1 MTAGDC
7 ATSTLLV
14 FNVPQSEALLC
25 VLARYD
31 DATFVECVES
41 DTTHG
46 GAKCV
51 RNAFAECFE
60 SLKLKNGLAAP
71 EESGTSLTE
80 KDDEDVSVVEM
91 FGGNAFRAT
100 NTLLSVDWDLAPHRR
115 AFWLGSLAWTGSWKN
130 YPYRNATLLGAAV
143 RQITLR
149 EPFVPD
155 HSAPEQC
162 KIQSTCAHYARNL
175 SILSRQGSTP
185 AGSIASSLRG
195 RYSYTNG
202 GIASAGNTN
211 VNVYGLKDLSYGT
224 GIETASCAPS
234 VVVAGFMKSAS
245 SFLFQALTKHPNVL
259 PALRGAQHKETRC
272 YHYDPTRPL
281 SLLERAWCFPFVEA
295 GEQFVSVDGTVSYDV
310 DQRAP
315 AIMKEVRDCYRAL
328 ICLQLVL
335 FLT

>member
-1 MTAGDC
+1 M
-7 ATSTLLV
+7 
-14 FNVPQSEALLC
+14 
-25 VLARYD
+25 LARYD
-31 DATFVECVES
+31 DASFVDCIES

-51 RNAFAECFE
+51 RSAFAECFE

-71 EESGTSLTE
+71 EESGTALSE
-80 KDDEDVSVVEM
+80 QNEDSSVVEM

-100 NTLLSVDWDLAPHRR
+100 NTLLAVDWDLAPQRR

-130 YPYRNATLLGAAV
+130 YPYRNATMLGAAV
-143 RQITLR
+143 NQITLR

-155 HSAPEQC
+155 QSAPEQC

-175 SILSRQGSTP
+175 SLLSGHGRTQAQPNG
-185 AGSIASSLRG
+185 ASLRG
-195 RYSYTNG
+195 RNG
-202 GIASAGNTN
+202 FRNEN
-211 VNVYGLKDLSYGT
+211 NHNVYGNEDISYGT

-245 SFLFQALTKHPNVL
+245 SFLFHALTKHPNVL

-272 YHYDPTRPL
+272 YHYDPTKPL

-295 GEQFVSVDGTVSYDV
+295 DEQFVSVDGTVSYDV
-310 DQRAP
+310 DQFAP
-315 AIMKEVRDCYRAL
+315 VLLKEVQPWMLAFFAVSVRG
-328 ICLQLVL
+328 
-335 FLT
+335 